1 MLRNGIKNIMDN
13 YKILGLNGL
22 DALGFDNTTMT
33 HKSLKTDDFQLFS
46 PEELK
51 TKASPGSFDSLLNS
65 AMTMLKE
72 TNQYSNEA
80 SEAELKYAMGLTNNT
95 HELQVAQMKA
105 NISLQYT
112 VAVRNAVMDAYREIM
127 QMQF

>member
-1 MLRNGIKNIMDN
+1 MDTLITGINGIE
-13 YKILGLNGL
+13 
-22 DALGFDNTTMT
+22 ALTSGTVNKTTK
-33 HKSLKTDDFQLFS
+33 KSNAFELLS

-51 TKASPGSFDSLLNS
+51 GTAKSGSFDSLLKS
-65 AMTMLKE
+65 AMEMISE
-72 TNQYSNEA
+72 TNRYSNEA
-80 SEAELKYAMGLTNNT
+80 AEAELSYAMGLTNST
-95 HELQVAQMKA
+95 HDLQVTQMKA